1 MPYVPGKLVNDDFN
15 YPFNGTAL
23 QDNWIRVNTGKANV
37 FIEDDGANPALVFDR
52 NEYGYAVHDIGALLR
67 GGKVITEVD
76 TTPPS
81 GWIGNYRLTT
91 FYLGGDQFH
100 EGNCNNGEGTFYKW
114 TALGFGFRATTSVT
128 NSAGVYTNVA
138 FFAYNG
144 DGADGASYV
153 GSNARVDPSHWY
165 RFVATTFLNAG
176 TSDVAVYDLGTAH
189 PTFATATPATPVAT
203 FTGMAFRRPPQV
215 LGGISCIGMYVNT
228 PAFRSTISAT
238 ESHYWDNIRITYK
251 PSGAMIIFR

>member
-100 EGNCNNGEGTFYKW
+100 EGNCNNGEGTF
-114 TALGFGFRATTSVT
+114 TS
-128 NSAGVYTNVA
+128 G
-138 FFAYNG
+138 
-144 DGADGASYV
+144 
-153 GSNARVDPSHWY
+153 
-165 RFVATTFLNAG
+165 
-176 TSDVAVYDLGTAH
+176 
-189 PTFATATPATPVAT
+189 
-203 FTGMAFRRPPQV
+203 RRWV
-215 LGGISCIGMYVNT
+215 LG
-228 PAFRSTISAT
+228 SAP
-238 ESHYWDNIRITYK
+238 RR
-251 PSGAMIIFR
+251 A